1 MPLHENP
8 FYAARHDGRAL
19 PNAQRFADGLVRL
32 PMFYDLTTEQVG
44 DICAAIREF
53 YAARG

>member
-19 PNAQRFADGLVRL
+19 PNAQRFADCLVRL

-44 DICAAIREF
+44 GISREI
-53 YAARG
+53 ARFFA